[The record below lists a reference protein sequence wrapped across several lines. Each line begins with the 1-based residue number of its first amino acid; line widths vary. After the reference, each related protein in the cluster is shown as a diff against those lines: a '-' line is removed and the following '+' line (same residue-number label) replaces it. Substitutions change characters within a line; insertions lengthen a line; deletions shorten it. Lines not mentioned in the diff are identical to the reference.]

1 MNIMKPIALLSIAIL
16 ASCGTESELYVDG
29 PAKNKSIMVPAGL
42 SPTAK
47 SLKNVFRSAGWQTYV
62 TGGSYETTGSGGNYV
77 NVNTK
82 AKYPARY
89 SAWAEGRAFDLCL
102 DFSKAISYDISI
114 LDNVTG
120 QEVAAF
126 SGSACER
133 TIEKELKETLD
144 PFL

>member
-1 MNIMKPIALLSIAIL
+1 MKLISLLSIAML
-16 ASCGTESELYVDG
+16 ASCGTQAELYVDG
-29 PAKNKSIMVPAGL
+29 PAKDKSIMVPAGL

-62 TGGSYETTGSGGNYV
+62 TGGSYETTGIGGNYI

-89 SAWAEGRAFDLCL
+89 SAWAEGRAFDLCW
-102 DFSKAISYDISI
+102 DFSKKIAYDISI
-114 LDNVTG
+114 LDNVNG

-126 SGSACER
+126 SGRACEQA
-133 TIEKELKETLD
+133 IDEELKETLE